1 MPACLTLPPHP
12 LPLRCRFSSWGELNA
27 FQTCQSKQSLYVNS
41 VVNKNFKQIL
51 TAPPK
56 YSRC

>member
-1 MPACLTLPPHP
+1 VH
-12 LPLRCRFSSWGELNA
+12 CRFATWTALNA